1 MSLGHTSFVPDKEEY
16 NLTRSQLLARMD
28 VAMGGRV
35 AEELIYGNEKVRR
48 RYFCLCSHYIL
59 NIASN

>member
-1 MSLGHTSFVPDKEEY
+1 MCACAQVTIIPRGMSLGHTSFMPDKEEY

-35 AEELIYGNEKVRR
+35 AEELIYGNDKVSTR
-48 RYFCLCSHYIL
+48 SI
-59 NIASN
+59 